1 MAKEKTEQSP
11 EVQELLDKIAA
22 LETESLALLEEN
34 ELLRKQ
40 LESKQ
45 VVNSATVKPV
55 SVNVQSADLPKFEL
69 DGKTYRFRVHV
80 FRADGVKHISALVAA
95 DPVQC
100 ALVLEKYPSLVQ
112 EV

>member
-1 MAKEKTEQSP
+1 MAKEKSEQSP
-11 EVQELLDKIAA
+11 EVQALLDKIAA

-34 ELLRKQ
+34 DLLRKQ

-45 VVNSATVKPV
+45 VVNSATVQPV
-55 SVNVQSADLPKFEL
+55 SVNVQPADLPKFEL

-80 FRADGVKHISALVAA
+80 FHADGVKHISALVAA
-95 DPVQC
+95 DPVKC